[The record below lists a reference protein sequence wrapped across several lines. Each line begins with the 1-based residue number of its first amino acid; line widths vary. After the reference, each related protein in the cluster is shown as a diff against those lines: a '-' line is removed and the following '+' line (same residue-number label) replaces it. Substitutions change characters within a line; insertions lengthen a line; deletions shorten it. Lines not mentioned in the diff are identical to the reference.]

1 MHSYMIGLLLDL
13 KMKNLYFCHITKAVA
28 VFCSGG
34 VKQFNGSLTVMHTQI
49 NFPKMNIML
58 AKF

>member
-1 MHSYMIGLLLDL
+1 MHSYVIGLLLDL
-13 KMKNLYFCHITKAVA
+13 KMKSLYICHITKAVA

-49 NFPKMNIML
+49 NFPKMNLM
-58 AKF
+58 